1 MPLGV
6 YSMCYFSV
14 EFWFSAWHFIL
25 QPGICFCS
33 VAFCFAT
40 WCFIVQRGILFCSV
54 VFLVCHC
61 GTLVFPWR
69 PKTCQNVC
77 GVQPPG
83 VLQEN
88 PFHCPMWGATA
99 LIIIGESIPPP
110 NHTNLLPMYAENWTF
125 VGLNVWLRASGLWP
139 SSPPPWYGPSPLPP
153 PNQSA
158 YIPTDGAATGMPSPG
173 QQHTGIPI

>member
-1 MPLGV
+1 
-6 YSMCYFSV
+6 MCYFSV

-110 NHTNLLPMYAENWTF
+110 NHTNLLPMYAENWTI

-139 SSPPPWYGPSPLPP
+139 CSPPPWYGPSPLPP